1 MLVMDQVLR
10 VFPHETPFAG
20 KFSLCSCLVLR
31 SLMLLKLIILCW
43 SFVHASIL
51 NTTLAVF
58 YLGFLVWGGSCE
70 VCEHRAQSRG
80 VWGHPPPEYLEFCI
94 ARDAI

>member
-1 MLVMDQVLR
+1 MSDLSVVFVVL
-10 VFPHETPFAG
+10 
-20 KFSLCSCLVLR
+20 S
-31 SLMLLKLIILCW
+31 M
-43 SFVHASIL
+43 
-51 NTTLAVF
+51 F

-80 VWGHPPPEYLEFCI
+80 HPPPENLEFCI